1 MSSNTPPA
9 APSGF
14 VTVDKEF
21 FFSVIGPLDVNPRNE
36 HREYTVWETRSRH
49 QIGWS
54 APGWA
59 NPSAYPNVYAL
70 TREAFEGAT
79 R

>member
-1 MSSNTPPA
+1 MSIYTPPA

-14 VTVDKEF
+14 VTVNKEQ
-21 FFSVIGPLDVNPRNE
+21 FFSVIGPLDVSPCNG

-59 NPSAYPNVYAL
+59 NPGAPKVYAL